1 MTKLDKTMTSMFK
14 HIREEHKQTNVDVVQ
29 TITRLGKAL
38 LNLQQMSS
46 QQAVYIVLSLPLNAS
61 SRKCIF
67 NNTSPK
73 DQHAFILKKPI
84 DLQQQPDNSED
95 IICASIIDYYL
106 QLIATIE
113 HICLAE
119 FASSYTKKLKEVK
132 K

>member
-67 NNTSPK
+67 INTSPK
-73 DQHAFILKKPI
+73 YQRAFILKKTK

-106 QLIATIE
+106 QRPTTIE
-113 HICLAE
+113 HICLA
-119 FASSYTKKLKEVK
+119 
-132 K
+132 